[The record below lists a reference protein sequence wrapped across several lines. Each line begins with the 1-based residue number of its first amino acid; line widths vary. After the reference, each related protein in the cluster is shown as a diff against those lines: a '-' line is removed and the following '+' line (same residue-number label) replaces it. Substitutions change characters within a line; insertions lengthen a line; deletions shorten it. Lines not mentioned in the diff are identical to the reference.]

1 MFLSGVQFRIRLD
14 SRLKHAGMTVFGKKI
29 NLTQQAAGNMTRSD
43 SNNCQSDLLVRGLNA
58 RGSKPVTR
66 LKRYLNAQ
74 FSVEC
79 GVGKNAAA
87 GY

>member
-43 SNNCQSDLLVRGLNA
+43 SKYFIDKMQSGNA
-58 RGSKPVTR
+58 
-66 LKRYLNAQ
+66 Y
-74 FSVEC
+74 
-79 GVGKNAAA
+79 
-87 GY
+87 